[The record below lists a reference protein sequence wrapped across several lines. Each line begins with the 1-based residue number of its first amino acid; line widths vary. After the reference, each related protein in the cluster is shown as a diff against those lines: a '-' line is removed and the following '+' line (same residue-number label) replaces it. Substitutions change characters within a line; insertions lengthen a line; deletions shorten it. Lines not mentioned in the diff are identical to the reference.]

1 MSRPSLLSVF
11 STAPSSSE
19 AFILTCRNGQWAEC
33 TTDACLPK
41 ATCLKSHK
49 QYNGI
54 PLMRTMSMP
63 TQSPTCQ
70 MVPFQGLPSG
80 QLQGVSG
87 NLEHWQGV
95 TAGAALRIQQQ
106 ACVLIARTGCQ
117 GVDFACV
124 RITYQVS
131 SSRATE
137 AKTSNGIQCSSFTGP
152 GSGGCP
158 GSKLASVGHTAHKL
172 NASAITRNRI
182 YCALEAMSTI
192 FSDGASA
199 GGSVTLLTLH

>member
-1 MSRPSLLSVF
+1 M
-11 STAPSSSE
+11 
-19 AFILTCRNGQWAEC
+19 TCRNGQWAKC
-33 TTDACLPK
+33 TTDACLTK

-63 TQSPTCQ
+63 TQSSTCQ

-95 TAGAALRIQQQ
+95 TAGAALRIRQQ

-117 GVDFACV
+117 GVGFACV
-124 RITYQVS
+124 RITCQVR

-137 AKTSNGIQCSSFTGP
+137 HQMESSALASQVQVRGVARASNLLQWGIQRINSMPLLSHVTESTVPRKQCQRSS
-152 GSGGCP
+152 
-158 GSKLASVGHTAHKL
+158 
-172 NASAITRNRI
+172 
-182 YCALEAMSTI
+182 AM
-192 FSDGASA
+192 GQVQA
-199 GGSVTLLTLH
+199 GL